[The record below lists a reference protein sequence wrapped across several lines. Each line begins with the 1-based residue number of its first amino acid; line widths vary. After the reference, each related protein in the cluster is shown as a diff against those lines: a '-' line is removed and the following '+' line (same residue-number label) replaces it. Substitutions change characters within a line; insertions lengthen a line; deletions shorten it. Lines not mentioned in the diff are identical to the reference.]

1 MDFFDEFGLLGGC
14 GTVRVAQIIGCEEA
28 HLTRMRRYGMLLWIL
43 AVCLLMMCGCG
54 SRKAFVK
61 NDKDIGT
68 AKLHASSRGKNKAR
82 VSLPNKFPAIPV
94 DKDSS
99 RVRKFLR
106 EYTHSQRR
114 TMKHYMA
121 RAEKYLPMV
130 KAVAR
135 ENGLPAEIA
144 YLFMLE
150 SGADPGAR
158 SPANALGM
166 WQFMPATARSY
177 GLRVDSWVD
186 ERLDPKKST
195 QAAMLY
201 LKDLY
206 GMFGC
211 WRLALS
217 AYNSGENKLNRVLCQ
232 EDADEY
238 DQICSSKRLKR
249 ETREF
254 WPRFQA
260 IAQIA
265 FNPRKYGFSPI
276 TENTD
281 VRPYETVAVKGCY
294 SMATLAAAA
303 GTSVDRLA
311 RLNPSLIR
319 GMTPPNGSGFSL
331 KVPSGRE
338 AVLISRLTRIP
349 QEIPGGHIVHVVH
362 KGDSLW
368 RILRRYNVS
377 KAKLAKLNPDVNF
390 RHSLRQGS
398 RIVVPSRKKV
408 RRKPPQKGK
417 QVSWL
422 R

>member
-1 MDFFDEFGLLGGC
+1 MSA
-14 GTVRVAQIIGCEEA
+14 AQKIGYEEA
-28 HLTRMRRYGMLLWIL
+28 ALVRKRRYGMELLVP
-43 AVCLLMMCGCG
+43 AVCLLMLCGCG
-54 SRKAFVK
+54 SRKALVK
-61 NDKDIGT
+61 NDTDLGT
-68 AKLHASSRGKNKAR
+68 PKGHVSAKVKKNKKSR
-82 VSLPNKFPAIPV
+82 VRLPNKFPAIPV
-94 DKDSS
+94 EKDGP

-106 EYTHSQRR
+106 EYAFNQRR

-121 RAEKYLPMV
+121 RAANYLPMV

-135 ENGLPAEIA
+135 EHGLPTEIA

-150 SGADPGAR
+150 SGGNPGAR

-186 ERLDPKKST
+186 ERLDPKRST

-265 FNPRKYGFSPI
+265 SNPKMHGFKPI
-276 TENTD
+276 ADKPD
-281 VRPYETVAVKGCY
+281 VRRYETAAVKGSY
-294 SMATLAAAA
+294 SIATLAAAA
-303 GTSVDRLA
+303 GTSGDNLA

-319 GMTPPNGSGFSL
+319 GMTPPNGSGHSL
-331 KVPSGRE
+331 KVPNGTKV
-338 AVLISRLTRIP
+338 VLISRLRRLQP
-349 QEIPGGHIVHVVH
+349 ESPGGHVVHVVH

-368 RILRRYNVS
+368 RILRRYKTS
-377 KAKLAKLNPDVNF
+377 KAKLAKLNPDVNL
-390 RHSLRQGS
+390 RRGLRQGS
-398 RIVVPSRKKV
+398 RLVVPSRKKIP
-408 RRKPPQKGK
+408 RKPAQERK